1 MACICRSVPS
11 LVRPTLARVARP
23 SSTFSFRSFA
33 SSPSTSASGPTDNA
47 DLASPSSAPAPPN
60 SACPAGTVLKGL
72 NYVKDGTDPVAKE
85 ESEYPPWVWTLLNP
99 GAKEQQGE
107 NDEVANL
114 RKQKKELKRAS
125 KAAIKAA
132 NALKG

>member
-1 MACICRSVPS
+1 MACTCRSVPS

-23 SSTFSFRSFA
+23 SSTFSFRSFS
-33 SSPSTSASGPTDNA
+33 SSPSTPATAPTDNTKP
-47 DLASPSSAPAPPN
+47 ASSSSAPVLPT

-72 NYVKDGTDPVAKE
+72 NYLKDGTDPVAKE

-99 GAKEQQGE
+99 GAKQHGE
-107 NDEVANL
+107 NDEVAKL
-114 RKQKKELKRAS
+114 KKQKKELKRAG

-132 NALKG
+132 NSLKG